1 MAHGI
6 AAFGAGSLAAAL
18 LAAAAIGCGSGND
31 APQRPAAPAASA
43 PAEPAPAPPVPEAAG
58 ASDAVRKADLIFSTR
73 CATCHGPTGS
83 GDGPG
88 SVALD
93 PKPRDFHD
101 AAWQAQV
108 SDEHLRK
115 IIVEGGGAVGKSPLM
130 LPNPDLVDQPEVVTA
145 LVLHV
150 RSLRSH

>member
-6 AAFGAGSLAAAL
+6 AAFGARSLAAAL
-18 LAAAAIGCGSGND
+18 LAAAAIGCGSGSD
-31 APQRPAAPAASA
+31 APQRPAAPAA
-43 PAEPAPAPPVPEAAG
+43 PAPAPPAPEPAG
-58 ASDAVRKADLIFSTR
+58 ASDAVRKANLIFSTR

-145 LVLHV
+145 LVEHV
-150 RSLRSH
+150 RSLSSR

>member
-1 MAHGI
+1 MAYGI
-6 AAFGAGSLAAAL
+6 AAFGVGSLATAL
-18 LAAAAIGCGSGND
+18 LAAAAMACGSGSG
-31 APQRPAAPAASA
+31 APPSPAA
-43 PAEPAPAPPVPEAAG
+43 PAEPAPAPPAPEAAG
-58 ASDAVRKADLIFSTR
+58 ASDSTRKANLIFSTR
-73 CATCHGPTGS
+73 CATCHGPAGT

-101 AAWQAQV
+101 AAWQASV

-115 IIVEGGGAVGKSPLM
+115 IILEGGGAVGKSLLM
-130 LPNPDLVDQPEVVTA
+130 PPNPDLVGQPEVVTA